1 MKNFYF
7 EELGTCRLAV
17 LDIIIL
23 CDKHIISRINTPRDY
38 RGKGVASR
46 LLKQACAD
54 ADAEGI
60 TLELAVSPSDGLGD
74 DALHAWYSRHGFV
87 SVPEISKFFMVRK
100 PIQDFPVQ
108 FVI

>member
-1 MKNFYF
+1 MKICYF

-23 CDKHIISRINTPRDY
+23 CDKHTISHINTPRDY